1 MKRTRLITLDRVHR
15 NLGSFMALLFVII
28 GFTGA
33 VSVFR
38 YELDVWGN
46 PETRQPSAGSSR
58 NLQLVVD
65 SAVRDRE
72 LSSIDRLVAV
82 FPENDGEAMRV
93 FVVPGANAASDEFYL
108 NESPP
113 PAMETKRNHAA
124 DLLFQIHAYLL
135 TNNKIGRSLVGLVG
149 LAFVVSIT
157 TGFYTYRHRLRDLF
171 RMEWHRGLRRSSADA
186 HKALGIWALGF
197 HFVIGLSGAYLGLQE
212 FFVLAPA
219 SAVFSGDLAR
229 ARSELAP
236 ERLIRSGEPAEM
248 VSLESLLE
256 KSRQSIPGMHPNLL
270 SLEMWGDTTARATV
284 RGEIPGHLLR
294 KHESFQVTLEG
305 QSGRVLN
312 IENALEAPLSWR
324 IYQAIAPLHYGNV
337 AGPGLKWLYFV
348 LGISTTALSLTGLM
362 IRFTR
367 RRRTT
372 PTNASV

>member
-46 PETRQPSAGSSR
+46 PETRQPATGSSR

-93 FVVPGANAASDEFYL
+93 FVVPGADAASDEFYL
-108 NESPP
+108 NEAPP

-186 HKALGIWALGF
+186 HKAIGIWALGF

-219 SAVFSGDLAR
+219 SAVFSGDLAK

-236 ERLIRSGEPAEM
+236 ERLIRSGEPTEM
-248 VSLESLLE
+248 VSLDSLLE
-256 KSRQSIPGMHPNLL
+256 KSRQAIPGMHPNLL
-270 SLEMWGDTTARATV
+270 SLEMWGDTAARATV

-324 IYQAIAPLHYGNV
+324 IYQAIAPLHYGNM

-372 PTNASV
+372 PTNAAV

>member
-93 FVVPGANAASDEFYL
+93 FVVPGADAASDEFYL
-108 NESPP
+108 NEAPP

-171 RMEWHRGLRRSSADA
+171 RMEWHRSLRRSSADA
-186 HKALGIWALGF
+186 HKAIGIWALGF

-219 SAVFSGDLAR
+219 SAVFSGDLVK

-248 VSLESLLE
+248 VSLDSLLE
-256 KSRQSIPGMHPNLL
+256 KSRRAIPGMHPNLL
-270 SLEMWGDTTARATV
+270 SLEMWGDTAARATV

-294 KHESFQVTLEG
+294 KHESFEVTLEG

-324 IYQAIAPLHYGNV
+324 IYQAIAPLHYGNM